1 MTAHYTS
8 VAKTLHWLMVILL
21 FGLLALGFIMTDL
34 RRCHHK
40 SCSFIS
46 FDLGPAMEHLSGFS
60 TWLILARP
68 PL

>member
-46 FDLGPAMEHLSGFS
+46 GTNG
-60 TWLILARP
+60 RG
-68 PL
+68 